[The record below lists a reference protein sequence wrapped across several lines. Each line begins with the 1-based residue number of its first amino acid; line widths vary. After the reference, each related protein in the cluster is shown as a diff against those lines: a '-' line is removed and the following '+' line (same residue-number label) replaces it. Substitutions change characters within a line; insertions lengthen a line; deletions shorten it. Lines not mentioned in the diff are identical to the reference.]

1 MEYKDYYDVLGVSK
15 DASQD
20 EIRRAFRRLAR
31 KHHPDVNPGD
41 GEAEERF
48 KEINEAYEVLSDP
61 QKRSKYDRLGSDWR
75 RYQQAGGR
83 PGGFNWG
90 QWTTASPGSGPQRV
104 HVRHGTPE
112 DLEDLFGGG
121 SPFSDFFSQIFG
133 GMGVDAAARGGARS
147 GAQGAAGPSGFQYQ
161 TRPRRGR
168 DYEQEV
174 EISLREAYQGTT
186 RMIQRN
192 GRRLEVEIP
201 PGARTGT
208 RVRISG
214 EGGNGAA
221 GGEPGDLYLRVKVRP
236 DDRFEREGDDLR
248 VTVPVD
254 LYTAVLGGEVHV
266 PTINGSVML
275 NIPPGTQN
283 GQVFRLRGKGMPCL
297 RHPDQHGDLYAEIDV
312 TLPTDLTPRQRE
324 LFEDL
329 RSIA

>member
-20 EIRRAFRRLAR
+20 EIRRAFRKLAR

-41 GEAEERF
+41 SDAEERF

-61 QKRSKYDRLGSDWR
+61 KKRNKYDRLGSDWR

-83 PGGFNWG
+83 PSGFDWG
-90 QWTTASPGSGPQRV
+90 QWTAASPGSGPQRV

-133 GMGVDAAARGGARS
+133 GMGVDAASRGGVRGTAS
-147 GAQGAAGPSGFQYQ
+147 PGGFQYQ
-161 TRPRRGR
+161 TRPQRGR

-174 EISLREAYQGTT
+174 EISLREAYEGTK
-186 RMIQRN
+186 RMLQKN
-192 GRRLEVEIP
+192 GRRLEVQIP

-208 RVRISG
+208 RIRISG

-221 GGEPGDLYLRVKVRP
+221 GGEPGDLYLRVKVQP
-236 DDRFEREGDDLR
+236 DRQFEREGDDLH
-248 VTVPVD
+248 VTAPVD
-254 LYTAVLGGEVHV
+254 LYTAVLGGEVRV
-266 PTINGSVML
+266 PTMSGSVML

-283 GQVFRLRGKGMPCL
+283 GQVFRLRGKGMPRL
-297 RHPDQHGDLYAEIDV
+297 NQPNQYGDLYAKVEV
-312 TLPTDLTPRQRE
+312 NLPTDLTPRQRE
-324 LFEDL
+324 LFEEL
-329 RSIA
+329 KSIA